1 MVAAHLLKIPFLK
14 AYDQVVIL
22 RIPVVKRGDMKA
34 AVKTVE
40 LIVFV
45 SDFFV
50 SRVRKQD
57 DALMAAARNGNQT
70 YVFNVAVQRHLSV
83 DLENNRAFELV
94 QCHTFLDFM
103 ESFRDVNYLADMAG
117 AHHIVLTCRV
127 ESGWTVD
134 SDVGAVFGDDREAE
148 IVVHVLMRGDK
159 GSYLTVGEHFVDAF
173 ALEALIHPHVVPAAV
188 KQVLRFLAVQSFD
201 FNETGV
207 AACVV
212 GMLTQFTSDFPSF
225 FQIFRKVRSDI
236 FHTVFISSFAG
247 AFTVA
252 EGRPVIGVLVN
263 QQTAGSR
270 DVLHKDAVVKPACF
284 GNVGDLDGFAQADV
298 SCSAF
303 NVRKKGRAGG

>member
-1 MVAAHLLKIPFLK
+1 
-14 AYDQVVIL
+14 
-22 RIPVVKRGDMKA
+22 
-34 AVKTVE
+34 
-40 LIVFV
+40 
-45 SDFFV
+45 
-50 SRVRKQD
+50 
-57 DALMAAARNGNQT
+57 
-70 YVFNVAVQRHLSV
+70 
-83 DLENNRAFELV
+83 
-94 QCHTFLDFM
+94 M

-201 FNETGV
+201 FNEAGV